1 MNKILIVDASASDSR
16 VMANLLMK
24 AGYDPVVTESIE
36 AGKQEA
42 AKLPPGAVIVT
53 AMRLNDGTARE
64 FINWLKA
71 EGYSFPVIAI
81 VENLNPTELLAV
93 MSGGGATDVVQRPAI
108 DKQLVEVVGRYARPE
123 EIVLTL
129 DKQLIPRVSPVW
141 KEIDEKISMIA
152 ATNANAIVFGECG
165 TGKEQIAR
173 QIYKMSS
180 RDQKPIIIVD
190 AAGTAFM
197 GIHDPTSDRS
207 ETYNR
212 LKSYFAK
219 SVGGTMIIKNVHLM
233 TFEKQS
239 VLLHI
244 LETENTDVRIICT
257 AEPELFDMVSN
268 KLFRANLF
276 YILRMSEIV
285 VPSLRNVPEDIPEIS
300 DFFLQQYAIKTGKR
314 KKKLDAS
321 AVKAVMAYPWPGNVR
336 ELKDT
341 IQFSAFHAKED
352 TIAAENI
359 FFNLPEPEILEELSL
374 KNPQN
379 EILRILDALSRTKWN
394 KSQAAKLLGVS
405 RTTLDKKIKKYGLSQ
420 T

>member
-1 MNKILIVDASASDSR
+1 MNKILIVDASTSDGRIMSG
-16 VMANLLMK
+16 LLTR
-24 AGYDPVVTESIE
+24 AGYDPIVVEGIE
-36 AGKQEA
+36 AGKVEA

-53 AMRLNDGTARE
+53 ALRLNDGTARE
-64 FINWLKA
+64 FIDWLKA

-93 MSGGGATDVVQRPAI
+93 MSGGGASDVVQRPAI

-219 SVGGTMIIKNVHLM
+219 SAGGTMIIKNVHLM

-314 KKKLDAS
+314 KKRLDAS
-321 AVKAVMAYPWPGNVR
+321 AIKAVMAYPWPGNVR

-394 KSQAAKLLGVS
+394 KFQAAKLLGVS
-405 RTTLDKKIKKYGLSQ
+405 RTTLDRKIKKYGLSQ